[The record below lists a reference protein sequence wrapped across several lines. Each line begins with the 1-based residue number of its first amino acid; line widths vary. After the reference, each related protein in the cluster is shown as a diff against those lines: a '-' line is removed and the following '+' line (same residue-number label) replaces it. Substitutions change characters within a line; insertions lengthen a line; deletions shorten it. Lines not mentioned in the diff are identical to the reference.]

1 MSTTTAPLTMAERAA
16 LASDLAGWIT
26 EAGGDIKGEGA
37 PKQGAPPTTKR
48 TAPPTRQEKDMATIV
63 RTQGELDEIDDRGRE
78 VVR

>member
-37 PKQGAPPTTKR
+37 PKQLASHSQNSR
-48 TAPPTRQEKDMATIV
+48 R
-63 RTQGELDEIDDRGRE
+63 
-78 VVR
+78 